1 MNASLWTELQVW
13 FALRGVR
20 ERTVVLIAVVVVLG
34 YGWQFLV
41 KDGLEQYMQA
51 EIRNLAQLQTQNAA
65 LEAQRAELDAVAEAD
80 PNALLQRTIARLNAQ
95 NTRLDLE
102 IEAMSGKLVQPADM
116 AVVLSRVMSQQGG
129 VKLLGMQN
137 RPPES
142 LFFRTGNGD
151 AGALVIYKH
160 GLDLTLKGSYLDVLQ
175 YLAEIESLGVR
186 FFWERV
192 EYKAVTYPEGEIA
205 IQVFTL
211 STQEQ
216 LLDV

>member
-13 FALRGVR
+13 FALRGAR
-20 ERTVVLIAVVVVLG
+20 ERAVVLIAVVVVLG

-116 AVVLSRVMSQQGG
+116 AAVLSRVMSQQGG
-129 VKLLGMQN
+129 VTLLGMQN

-142 LFFRTGNGD
+142 LFFRTGNSD

-160 GLDLTLKGSYLDVLQ
+160 GLDLSLKGSYLDVLQ

-192 EYKAVTYPEGEIA
+192 EYKSVTYPEGEIA

>member
-41 KDGLEQYMQA
+41 KDGFEQYTQA
-51 EIRNLAQLQTQNAA
+51 EIRNLAQLQAQNAA
-65 LEAQRAELDAVAEAD
+65 LEAQRAELNAVAEAD
-80 PNALLQRTIARLNAQ
+80 PNTLLQRTIARLNAQ

-116 AVVLSRVMSQQGG
+116 AAVLSRVMSQQGG

-160 GLDLTLKGSYLDVLQ
+160 GLDLSLKGSYLDVLQ
-175 YLAEIESLGVR
+175 YLAKIESLGVR

>member
-13 FALRGVR
+13 FALRGLR
-20 ERTVVLIAVVVVLG
+20 ERAIVLITIVLVLG

-41 KDGLEQYMQA
+41 KDGLEQYVQA
-51 EIRNLAQLQTQNAA
+51 EIRSLAQLQSQNAA
-65 LEAQRAELDAVAEAD
+65 LEAQRADLDAVAEAD
-80 PNALLQRTIARLNAQ
+80 PNKLLQRTIARLNAQ
-95 NTRLDLE
+95 NARLDLE

-129 VKLLGMQN
+129 VTLLSMQN

-142 LFFRTGNGD
+142 LFFRTGNND

-160 GLDLTLKGSYLDVLQ
+160 GLDLTLKGSYLDVLK
-175 YLAEIESLGVR
+175 YLAEIETLGVR

-192 EYKAVTYPEGEIA
+192 EYKAVAYPEGEIT

>member
-13 FALRGVR
+13 FALRGLR
-20 ERTVVLIAVVVVLG
+20 ERAIVLIAVLVALG

-41 KDGLEQYMQA
+41 KDGLEQYVQT
-51 EIRNLAQLQTQNAA
+51 EIRNLAQLQSQNAA
-65 LEAQRAELDAVAEAD
+65 LEAQRAALDAVAEAD
-80 PNALLQRTIARLNAQ
+80 PNTLLQRTIARLNAQ

-116 AVVLSRVMSQQGG
+116 AIVLSRVMSQQGG
-129 VKLLGMQN
+129 VTLLAMQN

-142 LFFRTGNGD
+142 LFFRTGNSD

-160 GLDLTLKGSYLDVLQ
+160 GLDLTLKGSYLDVLK
-175 YLAEIESLGVR
+175 YLVEIESLGVR

>member
-13 FALRGVR
+13 FALRGAR
-20 ERTVVLIAVVVVLG
+20 ERAVVLIAVVVVLG
-34 YGWQFLV
+34 FGWQFLV
-41 KDGLEQYMQA
+41 KDGFEQYTQA
-51 EIRNLAQLQTQNAA
+51 EIRNLAQLQAQNAA
-65 LEAQRAELDAVAEAD
+65 LEAQRAELNAVAEAD
-80 PNALLQRTIARLNAQ
+80 PNTLLQRTIARLNAQ

-116 AVVLSRVMSQQGG
+116 AVVLGRVMSQQGG

>member
-102 IEAMSGKLVQPADM
+102 IEAMSGKLVLPADM
-116 AVVLSRVMSQQGG
+116 AAVLSRVMSQQGG
-129 VKLLGMQN
+129 VTLLGMQN

-142 LFFRTGNGD
+142 LFFRTGNSD

-160 GLDLTLKGSYLDVLQ
+160 GLDLSLKGSYLDVLQ

-192 EYKAVTYPEGEIA
+192 EYKAVSYPEGEIA

>member
-1 MNASLWTELQVW
+1 
-13 FALRGVR
+13 
-20 ERTVVLIAVVVVLG
+20 
-34 YGWQFLV
+34 
-41 KDGLEQYMQA
+41 
-51 EIRNLAQLQTQNAA
+51 
-65 LEAQRAELDAVAEAD
+65 
-80 PNALLQRTIARLNAQ
+80 
-95 NTRLDLE
+95 
-102 IEAMSGKLVQPADM
+102 MSGKLVQPADM
-116 AVVLSRVMSQQGG
+116 AAVLSRVMSQQGG
-129 VKLLGMQN
+129 VTLLGMQN

-142 LFFRTGNGD
+142 LFFRTGNSD

-160 GLDLTLKGSYLDVLQ
+160 GLDLSLKGSYLDVLQ

-192 EYKAVTYPEGEIA
+192 EYKTVGYPEGEIT

>member
-41 KDGLEQYMQA
+41 KDGFEQYTQA

-80 PNALLQRTIARLNAQ
+80 PNTLLQRTIARLNAQ

-160 GLDLTLKGSYLDVLQ
+160 GLDLSLKGSYLDVLE
-175 YLAEIESLGVR
+175 YLVEIESLGVR